1 METGS
6 VFNVIEMYTY
16 KYIDILL
23 QLKNYLIIF
32 LEILARSEMLA
43 LAAFN
48 VFIHYCYNQ
57 LL

>member
-43 LAAFN
+43 AFN